1 MSRTAPVLIAGGWRQ
16 AGDATGGFH
25 AENPATGE
33 AIEGDFPVSGPADI
47 EAALAAASAVAA
59 ELAAIAPERIAAF
72 LDAYAD
78 GIDAAN
84 AELAALAHAETGL
97 PRETRLAK
105 VELPR
110 TSGQLRQ
117 AAAAVRSYNWTQP
130 VIDTAAGLRSHLAPL
145 HKPVLV
151 FGPNNF
157 PYAFNAIAGS
167 DFASAIAARNPV
179 IAKAHP
185 SHPHTSRRL
194 AEIAH
199 AALVASGLPAAAVQ
213 MLYHFDSALG
223 LQLCA
228 DHRLGAIGFTGSRTA
243 GLAIKDA
250 ADRAGVM
257 AYVELSSVNPVFL
270 LPGVLAERGVA
281 LAEEFFTSCTM
292 GSGQFC
298 TNPGIVIVP
307 TGADGDAFVEAARG
321 HFASAPAGVLFSRG
335 VLDHLAR
342 SVDALRA
349 AGARCL
355 VGGQHGS
362 GPGHRYQPTLLG
374 VDAAAFLANPGAL
387 QTEAFGPVSLL
398 VRADGA
404 DSMAALATA
413 FEGNLTGTI
422 YRAND
427 GRDDAAWQRVAATL
441 RPRVGRLIGN
451 KMPTGVAV
459 SPAMNH
465 GGPYPGTGHPGFTAV
480 GMPAAIRRFAALHC
494 YDQVP
499 DPLLPTE
506 LRDRNPG
513 GLPRLV
519 DGRWSDA
526 DLGASR
532 PA

>member
-1 MSRTAPVLIAGGWRQ
+1 MSHTAPVLIAGGWRQ
-16 AGDATGGFH
+16 AGDATGSFH
-25 AENPATGE
+25 AMNPASGE
-33 AIEGDFPVSGPADI
+33 VIDGDFPVSGPADI
-47 EAALAAASAVAA
+47 EAAVAAASAAA
-59 ELAAIAPERIAAF
+59 VELAAAAPERIAAF
-72 LDAYAD
+72 LEAYAD

-84 AELAALAHAETGL
+84 AELAALAHAETAL
-97 PRETRLAK
+97 PRDTRLAK

-117 AAAAVRSYNWTQP
+117 AAAAARNRSWTQP

-199 AALVASGLPAAAVQ
+199 AALLDSGLPAAAVQ
-213 MLYHFDSALG
+213 MLYHFDNALG

-228 DHRLGAIGFTGSRTA
+228 DQRLGAIGFTGSRAA
-243 GLAIKDA
+243 GLAIKAA
-250 ADRAGVM
+250 ADRAGIP

-270 LPGVLAERGVA
+270 LPGILAERGAA

-298 TNPGIVIVP
+298 TNPGVVIVP
-307 TGADGDAFVEAARG
+307 TGADGDAFVEAARER
-321 HFASAPAGVLFSRG
+321 FAAAPASVLFSRG

-342 SVDALRA
+342 SVDALRT

-355 VGGQHGS
+355 AGGQRGDE
-362 GPGHRYQPTLLG
+362 PGYRYPPTLLD
-374 VDAAAFLANPGAL
+374 VDAATFLANPVAL

-398 VRADGA
+398 VRADDA
-404 DSMAALATA
+404 DRMVALATA

-422 YRAND
+422 YRAGD
-427 GRDDAAWQRVAATL
+427 GRDDIVWQRVAAVL

-480 GMPAAIRRFAALHC
+480 GMPAAIRRFTALHC

-499 DPLLPTE
+499 DPLLPAE
-506 LRDRNPG
+506 LRDCNPG

-526 DLGASR
+526 DLETPRTA
-532 PA
+532 

>member
-1 MSRTAPVLIAGGWRQ
+1 MSRMALVLIAGGWRE
-16 AGDATGGFH
+16 ASDATSRFH

-33 AIEGDFPVSGPADI
+33 AIDGDFPISGPADI
-47 EAALAAASAVAA
+47 EAALAAASTAAA
-59 ELAAIAPERIAAF
+59 ELAATPPERIAAF

-84 AELAALAHAETGL
+84 AELAALAHAETAL
-97 PRETRLAK
+97 PRDTRLAK

-117 AAAAVRSYNWTQP
+117 AAAAVRSGSWTQP
-130 VIDTAAGLRSHLAPL
+130 VIDTAASLRTHLAPL

-185 SHPHTSRRL
+185 AHPHTSRRL

-199 AALVASGLPAAAVQ
+199 AALLASGLPASAVQ

-223 LQLCA
+223 LRLCG
-228 DHRLGAIGFTGSRTA
+228 DSRLGAIGFTGSRAA
-243 GLAIKDA
+243 GLAIKEV
-250 ADRAGVM
+250 ADRAGIP

-270 LPGVLAERGVA
+270 LPGALAERGAA

-298 TNPGIVIVP
+298 TNPGVVVVP
-307 TGADGDAFVEAARG
+307 AGAEGDAFVEAARER
-321 HFASAPAGVLFSRG
+321 FAAAPAGVLFARG
-335 VLDHLAR
+335 VLDHLER
-342 SVDALRA
+342 SVDALRT

-355 VGGQHGS
+355 AGGTRGD
-362 GPGHRYQPTLLG
+362 GAGYRYQPTLLS
-374 VDAAAFLANPGAL
+374 VDDAAFLANPTTL
-387 QTEAFGPVSLL
+387 QAEAFGPVSLL
-398 VRADGA
+398 VRADGV
-404 DSMAALATA
+404 DGMAALAAA

-422 YRAND
+422 YRADD
-427 GRDDAAWQRVAATL
+427 GRDDDAWQRVAAAL

-459 SPAMNH
+459 SAAMNH
-465 GGPYPGTGHPGFTAV
+465 GGPYPSTGHPGFTAV

-499 DPLLPTE
+499 DPLLPPE

-513 GLPRLV
+513 GLSRLV
-519 DGRWSDA
+519 DGRWTDA
-526 DLGASR
+526 DLGA
-532 PA
+532 A